1 MLVQPLL
8 FTTEALEQI
17 EAPREKRDVYKDS
30 KEEGLILIVSYGKS
44 KTFYLAIAIGKQ
56 YHRIKIGRF
65 PNLSVIEGREKAAKL
80 KKKIAQGINP
90 IEERK
95 AIKKAQIYNQLSLGL
110 TFKELFDK
118 YINDYAKYNNK
129 TWQDSV
135 DEVSRHAKCF
145 YSRKISTISKTD
157 IQQWFTETTK
167 VGKYAANKALARI
180 KAIFNKAI
188 EWELVNLNPAVGIKK
203 HKEESRD
210 RYLMREELPGFFQ
223 ALKEEKNQIMQDF
236 FLIALFTGAR
246 KDNVLTMRWE
256 HIIFADTKWY
266 IPKTNSKNKESYT
279 VILASVVM
287 KILEKRKRESNSEWV
302 LPSKGSS
309 TGHLREPKKA
319 WRRICQ
325 KAGLK
330 DLRIHDL
337 RRTHASWMA
346 ISGASQYVIGK
357 ALNHKDS
364 RSTEIYA
371 KLNFDPVREF
381 VEKAINEIIT
391 IAEKNN

>member
-1 MLVQPLL
+1 MLEKSL
-8 FTTEALEQI
+8 FFTKDVLQKI
-17 EAPREKRDVYKDS
+17 ESPKEKRDIYKDI
-30 KEEGLILIVSYGKS
+30 KEAGLILIVSYGGS
-44 KTFYLAIAIGKQ
+44 KTFYLGKKIQ
-56 YHRIKIGRF
+56 GMYHRIKIGRF
-65 PNLSVIEGREKAAKL
+65 PDLSIVNARMKASEL
-80 KKKIAQGINP
+80 KSQIVKGINP
-90 IEERK
+90 LEEK
-95 AIKKAQIYNQLSLGL
+95 TKLSNEL

-118 YINDYAKYNNK
+118 YINDYAKYNNN
-129 TWQDSV
+129 TWQDCI
-135 DEVSRHAKCF
+135 DEVNRHAKCF

-167 VGKYAANKALARI
+167 IGKHAANKALARI

-210 RYLMREELPGFFQ
+210 RYLMREELSGFFQ
-223 ALKEEKNQIMQDF
+223 GLKEEKNQIMQDF
-236 FLIALFTGAR
+236 FLIALFTGVR
-246 KDNVLTMRWE
+246 KNNVLTMRWE
-256 HIIFADTKWY
+256 HISFADQKWY
-266 IPKTNSKNKESYT
+266 IPKTKSKNKESYT
-279 VILASVVM
+279 VILANVAM

-302 LPSKGSS
+302 FPSEGSS

-319 WRRICQ
+319 WGRICQ
-325 KAGLK
+325 KAELK

-391 IAEKNN
+391 IAEKKN